1 MSTQLRSTRTSS
13 TVSPP
18 VPTTVED
25 PKHSADSEY
34 IRVATIALH
43 TKQEDT
49 RNLQDVQ
56 VS

>member
-49 RNLQDVQ
+49 RTLQDVQ